1 MRRGEILEM
10 MAGLGL
16 GGMRSACDDILSA
29 GAERRHPPQR
39 IVGELPEAEIAD
51 KKARSMNCQLTIAKL
66 PSAKDPADFDF
77 SASPADEALLRG
89 MAEGGLLDGARNA
102 VPVGGTGTGKSRPAA
117 AVPGA
122 ASRETGWTCPAEF
135 AELSVHYCRS
145 GRARLPALRPDG
157 RPAPVPS
164 AEPPCERTS
173 VIAATNLSF
182 SEWPSVFGDGKT
194 AAALLDRP
202 AHHCGTVETGNGSWR
217 FRQHSKG

>member
-1 MRRGEILEM
+1 MRRGEIPEM
-10 MAGLGL
+10 TAGLGL

-102 VPVGGTGTGKSRPAA
+102 VLVGGTGTGKSRPAA
-117 AVPGA
+117 AVPGG
-122 ASRETGWTCPAEF
+122 ASGTAPAG
-135 AELSVHYCRS
+135 ASSTR
-145 GRARLPALRPDG
+145 
-157 RPAPVPS
+157 
-164 AEPPCERTS
+164 
-173 VIAATNLSF
+173 
-182 SEWPSVFGDGKT
+182 
-194 AAALLDRP
+194 
-202 AHHCGTVETGNGSWR
+202 
-217 FRQHSKG
+217 